1 MKFRAMGAELLRA
14 DRRTYMTEVTVTFL
28 NFPNLPTKVTFT
40 MTVKNTSTFIIYKN
54 NTKKNSLR

>member
-28 NFPNLPTKVTFT
+28 NLPTKVTFT